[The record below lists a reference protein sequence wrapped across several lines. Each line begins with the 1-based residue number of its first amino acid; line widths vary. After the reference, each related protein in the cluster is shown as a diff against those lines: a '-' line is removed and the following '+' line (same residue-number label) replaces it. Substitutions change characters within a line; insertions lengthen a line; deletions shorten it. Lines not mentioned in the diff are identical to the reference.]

1 MFRLIEPISIQSLFY
16 AFMPM
21 KLVEHADALI
31 QHAHVLFENH
41 EPVMNT
47 NDRRWA
53 EDQMT

>member
-1 MFRLIEPISIQSLFY
+1 MLRLIEPISIQSLFY
-16 AFMPM
+16 ALMPM

-41 EPVMNT
+41 EPMMNT